1 MLDFSLFDFSLGP
14 HLRYHQSPKLPAP
27 LAPVE
32 FIEGNGT
39 GWTKEVIGNVHVKP
53 VENRT
58 TLHLRGPGAMKINGN
73 ITIGG

>member
-14 HLRYHQSPKLPAP
+14 HLHYHQSAKISASLP
-27 LAPVE
+27 PVE

-39 GWTKEVIGNVHVKP
+39 GWTKEVIGNVNVKP

-58 TLHLRGPGAMKINGN
+58 TLYLQGAGAMKINGTL
-73 ITIGG
+73 TIG